1 MLGLVRRRLPGSIVA
16 WQLCAVGRPK
26 RWQQATVETLF
37 VCLLTPALLPLLSPT
52 PPANHAAGM
61 RAVDGAFCRWAA
73 VARQQPSALLSA
85 LLSPASAAASSG
97 AAAGVQGLPAHLAG
111 SSGAP
116 PGVASDQPG
125 AGAEGIVLPPLQRG
139 RFVLDYIN
147 DEQLAPLRMRFAA
160 VRLRP
165 AEGLQ
170 ELVRCG
176 AAYAERLHAHGVWA
190 AWLRGGGGS
199 GARQPAAA

>member
-1 MLGLVRRRLPGSIVA
+1 
-16 WQLCAVGRPK
+16 
-26 RWQQATVETLF
+26 
-37 VCLLTPALLPLLSPT
+37 
-52 PPANHAAGM
+52 
-61 RAVDGAFCRWAA
+61 
-73 VARQQPSALLSA
+73 
-85 LLSPASAAASSG
+85 
-97 AAAGVQGLPAHLAG
+97 
-111 SSGAP
+111 
-116 PGVASDQPG
+116 
-125 AGAEGIVLPPLQRG
+125 
-139 RFVLDYIN
+139 
-147 DEQLAPLRMRFAA
+147 MRFAA